1 MSFFYLPY
9 LYLPALLI
17 FTWLFRREPC
27 DYPWSRIRKVLFACL
42 LILTQVS
49 LVAGFMGWAA
59 FGVNMKARGAAQGY
73 VRDVQTALGEA
84 NLPEKD
90 IWTGTV
96 EKYFPASAQ
105 AELSALKKTL
115 VVRFVLVLIGWFLML
130 GVLSADVRFKLKTL
144 PFLLLFYGCAAGN
157 CVADFYL
164 GESDSD
170 LGWWQFKY
178 GTFWEFHQA
187 VYQRIISSKDRLALR
202 LAFEDVYDA
211 HVWRGM
217 ETDDPDACDRM
228 CEKLL
233 SVLDESLRK
242 HGSNGAAKPA
252 APKD

>member
-1 MSFFYLPY
+1 MFLPL
-9 LYLPALLI
+9 LYIPALLI

-42 LILTQVS
+42 LLLTQVS
-49 LVAGFMGWAA
+49 LVAGFLGLAS
-59 FGVNMKARGAAQGY
+59 FEVNMKARGTAQGY

-130 GVLSADVRFKLKTL
+130 GVLAADVRFKFKTL
-144 PFLLLFYGCAAGN
+144 PFLLLFYGCAACN

-170 LGWWQFKY
+170 LGWRQFKY
-178 GTFWEFHQA
+178 DTFWEFHNA
-187 VYQRIISSKDRLALR
+187 VCERINSSGDRLALR

-217 ETDDPDACDRM
+217 ETDDPDACERM

-233 SVLDESLRK
+233 AVLDESLKK
-242 HGSNGAAKPA
+242 HEQKPTSS
-252 APKD
+252 P

>member
-1 MSFFYLPY
+1 MFLPL

-42 LILTQVS
+42 LLLTQVS
-49 LVAGFMGWAA
+49 LVAGFMGLAS
-59 FGVNMKARGAAQGY
+59 FEVNMKARGTAQRY
-73 VRDVQTALGEA
+73 VRDVQTALGEGK
-84 NLPEKD
+84 LSTRE
-90 IWTGTV
+90 IVIEIG
-96 EKYFPASAQ
+96 EKYFPAWDQ
-105 AELSALKKTL
+105 AEWSAIKRTL

-130 GVLSADVRFKLKTL
+130 GVLAADVRFKFKTL
-144 PFLLLFYGCAAGN
+144 PFLLLFYGCAACN

-178 GTFWEFHQA
+178 GTFWEFHEA
-187 VYQRIISSKDRLALR
+187 VYKRIISSKDRLALR

-211 HVWRGM
+211 RVVWYGM
-217 ETDDPDACDRM
+217 ETDDPEACDRM

-233 SVLDESLRK
+233 SVLDESLKK
-242 HGSNGAAKPA
+242 HESNGASKA
-252 APKD
+252 AGPKD

>member
-9 LYLPALLI
+9 LYLPALLV

-73 VRDVQTALGEA
+73 IRDVQTVLGEA
-84 NLPEKD
+84 DLSAKD

-96 EKYFPASAQ
+96 EKHFPASAQ

-130 GVLSADVRFKLKTL
+130 GVLAADVRFRFKTF
-144 PFLLLFYGCAAGN
+144 PFLLLFYGCAACN
-157 CVADFYL
+157 CVAEFYL
-164 GESDSD
+164 GKSDSD
-170 LGWWQFKY
+170 LGWRQFKY
-178 GTFWEFHQA
+178 DTFWEFHNA
-187 VYQRIISSKDRLALR
+187 VCERINSSGDRLALR

-217 ETDDPDACDRM
+217 ETDEPDACDRM
-228 CEKLL
+228 CENLL
-233 SVLDESLRK
+233 SVLDESLKK
-242 HGSNGAAKPA
+242 HEQKPTSS
-252 APKD
+252 P

>member
-42 LILTQVS
+42 LLLTQIS
-49 LVAGFMGWAA
+49 LVAGFFGWAA
-59 FGVNMKARGAAQGY
+59 FNVNMKARGTAQGY
-73 VRDVQTALGEA
+73 VRDVQTALGE
-84 NLPEKD
+84 EKLSTRE
-90 IWTGTV
+90 IAVGIG
-96 EKYFPASAQ
+96 EKYFPAWDQ
-105 AELSALKKTL
+105 AEWSAIKRML

-130 GVLSADVRFKLKTL
+130 GVLAADVRFRFKTF

-164 GESDSD
+164 GKSDSD
-170 LGWWQFKY
+170 LGWRQFKY
-178 GTFWEFHQA
+178 DTFWEFHNA
-187 VYQRIISSKDRLALR
+187 VCERIISSKDRLALR

-228 CEKLL
+228 CDKLL
-233 SVLDESLRK
+233 TVLDESLKK
-242 HGSNGAAKPA
+242 HEQKPA
-252 APKD
+252 SSP

>member
-9 LYLPALLI
+9 LYLPALLT

-49 LVAGFMGWAA
+49 LVAGFMGWAS

-73 VRDVQTALGEA
+73 VRDIQTALGEA
-84 NLPEKD
+84 NLSAKD

-115 VVRFVLVLIGWFLML
+115 VVRFVLVLIGWFLLL

-187 VYQRIISSKDRLALR
+187 VYQRIISSTDRLALR

-211 HVWRGM
+211 RVWYGM

-233 SVLDESLRK
+233 SVLDESLKK
-242 HGSNGAAKPA
+242 HGTNAASETV
-252 APKD
+252 APED

>member
-1 MSFFYLPY
+1 
-9 LYLPALLI
+9 
-17 FTWLFRREPC
+17 
-27 DYPWSRIRKVLFACL
+27 
-42 LILTQVS
+42 
-49 LVAGFMGWAA
+49 
-59 FGVNMKARGAAQGY
+59 MKARGAAQGY

-84 NLPEKD
+84 NLSAKD

-170 LGWWQFKY
+170 LGWRQFKY
-178 GTFWEFHQA
+178 GTFWEFHNA
-187 VYQRIISSKDRLALR
+187 VCERIIPSNDRLALR

-228 CEKLL
+228 CDKLL
-233 SVLDESLRK
+233 TVLDESLKK
-242 HGSNGAAKPA
+242 HEQKPA
-252 APKD
+252 SSP

>member
-1 MSFFYLPY
+1 MFLPL
-9 LYLPALLI
+9 LYIPALLI

-27 DYPWSRIRKVLFACL
+27 DYPWSRIRKGLCACL
-42 LILTQVS
+42 LLLTQVS
-49 LVAGFMGWAA
+49 LVAGFLGLAS
-59 FGVNMKARGAAQGY
+59 FEVNMKARGTAQGY

-130 GVLSADVRFKLKTL
+130 GVLAADVRFKFKTL
-144 PFLLLFYGCAAGN
+144 PFLLLFYGCAACN

-170 LGWWQFKY
+170 LGWRQFKY
-178 GTFWEFHQA
+178 DTFWEFHNA
-187 VYQRIISSKDRLALR
+187 VCERINSSGDRLALR

-217 ETDDPDACDRM
+217 ETDDPDACERM

-233 SVLDESLRK
+233 AVLDESLKK
-242 HGSNGAAKPA
+242 HEQKPTSS
-252 APKD
+252 P

>member
-1 MSFFYLPY
+1 MSLFYLPY

-17 FTWLFRREPC
+17 FAWLFRREPC

-42 LILTQVS
+42 LLLTQMS
-49 LVAGFMGWAA
+49 LVAGFIGVAA
-59 FGVNMKARGAAQGY
+59 FEVNMKARGAAQGY

-84 NLPEKD
+84 DLSTKD
-90 IWTGTV
+90 IWGGLV
-96 EKYFPASAQ
+96 EEHFPSSAQ
-105 AELSALKKTL
+105 AELSAIKRTL
-115 VVRFVLVLIGWFLML
+115 AVRFVLVLIGWLLML

-170 LGWWQFKY
+170 LGWWLFKY
-178 GTFWEFHQA
+178 GTFWDFHNA
-187 VYQRIISSKDRLALR
+187 VYERILSSKDRLALR
-202 LAFEDVYDA
+202 LAFEDVYDVR
-211 HVWRGM
+211 VWRGM

-233 SVLDESLRK
+233 SVLDESLKK
-242 HGSNGAAKPA
+242 HESNGASKSA

>member
-42 LILTQVS
+42 LLLTQVS
-49 LVAGFMGWAA
+49 LVAGFMGLAS
-59 FGVNMKARGAAQGY
+59 FEVNVKARGVAQGY
-73 VRDVQTALGEA
+73 VRDVQTALGEMDLSA
-84 NLPEKD
+84 KD

-130 GVLSADVRFKLKTL
+130 GVLAADVRFRFKTF

-164 GESDSD
+164 GKSDSD
-170 LGWWQFKY
+170 LGWRQFKC
-178 GTFWEFHQA
+178 GTFWEFHNA
-187 VYQRIISSKDRLALR
+187 VCERINSSGDRLALR

-217 ETDDPDACDRM
+217 ETDEPDACDRM

-233 SVLDESLRK
+233 SVLDESLKK
-242 HGSNGAAKPA
+242 HEQKPA
-252 APKD
+252 SSP

>member
-1 MSFFYLPY
+1 MFLPL
-9 LYLPALLI
+9 LYIPALLI

-27 DYPWSRIRKVLFACL
+27 DYPWSRIRKVLFSCL
-42 LILTQVS
+42 LLLTQVS
-49 LVAGFMGWAA
+49 LVAGFMGLAS
-59 FGVNMKARGAAQGY
+59 FEVNMKARGTAQGY

-130 GVLSADVRFKLKTL
+130 GVLAADVRFKFKTL
-144 PFLLLFYGCAAGN
+144 PFLLLFYGCAACN

-170 LGWWQFKY
+170 LGWRQFKY
-178 GTFWEFHQA
+178 DTFWEFHNA
-187 VYQRIISSKDRLALR
+187 VCERINSSGDRLALR

-217 ETDDPDACDRM
+217 ETDDPDACERM

-233 SVLDESLRK
+233 AVLDESLKK
-242 HGSNGAAKPA
+242 HEQKPTSS
-252 APKD
+252 P